1 MASSVV
7 IPYSPRP
14 LQQAIHDELK
24 RWSVVVCHRRFGKT
38 VFAINHLLRDCLTSK
53 KERPRYAYLA
63 PTYKQAKTIAWD
75 YLQHYSRPIPGIQ
88 INQSELRIDY
98 PNGGR
103 IQLFGCDTPDA
114 LRGIYLDGCILD
126 EYAQMPSSLFG
137 EVLRPALSDRQGW
150 ALFIGTPKGKNAFY
164 DLYDHARNDE
174 RWFTVVHKASD
185 TGIVAEDE
193 LHDARGIMTD
203 EEYEQ
208 EYECSWTAAIRG
220 AVYGKEMAAALRD
233 DRIGFIP
240 IEPSIPVHTFWDLG
254 ISDSMSIWFV
264 QAVGKEIRFVNYY
277 EHTGE
282 GMAHYINHL
291 DQFKRDHGINYGE
304 HFAPHDIEVRELSTG
319 KSRRDT
325 ALQMGIAFR
334 VVQQHKVADGIE
346 ATRRL
351 FSRFWFDEKRCRHGI
366 ECISQYRYEYDE
378 KKGVFRDNPLH
389 DWASHC
395 ADSLRQLAM
404 GWQEVLTQKERSHA
418 PVMAQSDFEVF

>member
-193 LHDARGIMTD
+193 LQDARGIMTD

-291 DQFKRDHGINYGE
+291 DQFKRDHGITYGE

-418 PVMAQSDFEVF
+418 PVMAKSDFEVF

>member
-1 MASSVV
+1 
-7 IPYSPRP
+7 
-14 LQQAIHDELK
+14 
-24 RWSVVVCHRRFGKT
+24 
-38 VFAINHLLRDCLTSK
+38 
-53 KERPRYAYLA
+53 
-63 PTYKQAKTIAWD
+63 
-75 YLQHYSRPIPGIQ
+75 
-88 INQSELRIDY
+88 
-98 PNGGR
+98 
-103 IQLFGCDTPDA
+103 
-114 LRGIYLDGCILD
+114 
-126 EYAQMPSSLFG
+126 
-137 EVLRPALSDRQGW
+137 
-150 ALFIGTPKGKNAFY
+150 
-164 DLYDHARNDE
+164 
-174 RWFTVVHKASD
+174 
-185 TGIVAEDE
+185 
-193 LHDARGIMTD
+193 
-203 EEYEQ
+203 
-208 EYECSWTAAIRG
+208 
-220 AVYGKEMAAALRD
+220 
-233 DRIGFIP
+233 
-240 IEPSIPVHTFWDLG
+240 
-254 ISDSMSIWFV
+254 MSIWFV

>member
-1 MASSVV
+1 
-7 IPYSPRP
+7 
-14 LQQAIHDELK
+14 
-24 RWSVVVCHRRFGKT
+24 
-38 VFAINHLLRDCLTSK
+38 
-53 KERPRYAYLA
+53 
-63 PTYKQAKTIAWD
+63 
-75 YLQHYSRPIPGIQ
+75 
-88 INQSELRIDY
+88 
-98 PNGGR
+98 
-103 IQLFGCDTPDA
+103 
-114 LRGIYLDGCILD
+114 
-126 EYAQMPSSLFG
+126 
-137 EVLRPALSDRQGW
+137 
-150 ALFIGTPKGKNAFY
+150 
-164 DLYDHARNDE
+164 
-174 RWFTVVHKASD
+174 
-185 TGIVAEDE
+185 VAEDE
-193 LHDARGIMTD
+193 LQDARGIMTD

-291 DQFKRDHGINYGE
+291 DQFKRDHGITYGE

-418 PVMAQSDFEVF
+418 PVMAKSDFEVF